1 MTAPAES
8 STCSHYSPGE
18 ERFNVWSH
26 GIGLALGVV
35 GFVFLLVRAAT
46 HGDFWHVASF
56 AVFGGSLVVLYAAS
70 TIYHSSKD
78 ELQRGRLRTLDHAAI
93 YVLIAGTYTPFT
105 LVTLQGPVGWTLFGI
120 SWGMAAVGITLK
132 LFFTGRFDLIS
143 TLMYVFMGW
152 VIIFAIK
159 PLIEALSG
167 NGMVWLVSGGI
178 AYTLG
183 AVFYSIP
190 RMPYGHAVFHVFVL
204 VGSLCHFVTV
214 YFFVLP
220 APA

>member
-1 MTAPAES
+1 MSAS
-8 STCSHYSPGE
+8 SGSPTDSHYSPAE
-18 ERFNVWSH
+18 ERFNIWSH
-26 GIGLALGVV
+26 GIGLVLGVI
-35 GFVFLLVRAAT
+35 GFVFLLLRAT
-46 HGDFWHVASF
+46 TYGDIWHVASF

-70 TIYHSSKD
+70 TIYHCSKD
-78 ELQRGRLRTLDHAAI
+78 ELRRARLRTLDHAAI

-152 VIIFAIK
+152 VIVFAIK
-159 PLIEALSG
+159 PLIEAFASD
-167 NGMVWLVSGGI
+167 GMIWLVSGGI

-190 RMPYGHAVFHVFVL
+190 KIPYGHAVFHIFVL
-204 VGSLCHFVTV
+204 AGSLCHFIAV

-220 APA
+220 SPA